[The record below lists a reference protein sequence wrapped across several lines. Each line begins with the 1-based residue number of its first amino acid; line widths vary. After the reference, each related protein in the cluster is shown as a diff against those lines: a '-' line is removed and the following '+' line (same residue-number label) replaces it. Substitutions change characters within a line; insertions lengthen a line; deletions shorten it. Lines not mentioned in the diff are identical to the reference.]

1 MCFIQHFNSQILEK
15 CCHSRM
21 SLNYPKMKKIFFLL
35 DKASLCRNYKLL
47 NSICRFSTTPKIRYE
62 GVRESRL
69 KQRNLEETN
78 SDYVSYEII
87 GNGSIDGLKS
97 VLLSTPRQSYLFN
110 CGECTQRKIQGRRT
124 QGIIA
129 TASSISNVF
138 ITKPTWNNIGGLFGK
153 YVVIYR
159 KHIFVCGMIIFGF
172 NS

>member
-1 MCFIQHFNSQILEK
+1 
-15 CCHSRM
+15 M
-21 SLNYPKMKKIFFLL
+21 SLNYPKMKKIYFLL

-47 NSICRFSTTPKIRYE
+47 NSICRFSTTPTIRYE